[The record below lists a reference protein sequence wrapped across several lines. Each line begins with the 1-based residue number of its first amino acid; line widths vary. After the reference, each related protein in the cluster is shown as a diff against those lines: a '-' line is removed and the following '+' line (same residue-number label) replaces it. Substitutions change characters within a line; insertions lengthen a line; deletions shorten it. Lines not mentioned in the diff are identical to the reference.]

1 MKYKN
6 ILKDIVLAFLSQGL
20 SVLSSALL
28 TLFLP
33 KALGVREFGYWQLL
47 IFYMGYAGFFHLGL
61 NDGLYL
67 ENGGITRSKIDKKSI
82 NSQFV
87 FSLLFQSII
96 SVAVYIA
103 AIVGPFEEQ
112 RGFVLMVF
120 SITLLLNNAAS
131 FLGYVFQAMN
141 ETSLF
146 SFSNA
151 AEALSQFII
160 IAGLLIAGIKTVEPY
175 LIAYLVAKTLRL
187 AYCLFHARDFIASGL
202 YSPSTTLRLSV
213 NSIQIGIKLMFA
225 NIASTLILGT
235 VRFFIDLNW
244 GIEVFSVVSFSIS
257 ITTLFLTFLSQVSM
271 VFFPN
276 LKQASRE
283 QIALAFPIMRDG
295 LDLLLPLIYVLY
307 GPIVIILS
315 LWVPD
320 YAQSLR
326 LFSMLFPICVF
337 DGKMDIVG
345 TTFYKVLREEK
356 RLLNLN
362 VAAFLASAVLT
373 IIGTY
378 VFRSV
383 NLVMVMV
390 VLILG
395 VRSAYSESVIAK
407 KLEVSSSKL
416 GLGAIIISFIFI
428 FIAQVLSP
436 IAASI
441 IYCIVYLVYL
451 FAHKNQ
457 VMDLLKMVRKL

>member
-1 MKYKN
+1 
-6 ILKDIVLAFLSQGL
+6 
-20 SVLSSALL
+20 
-28 TLFLP
+28 
-33 KALGVREFGYWQLL
+33 
-47 IFYMGYAGFFHLGL
+47 
-61 NDGLYL
+61 
-67 ENGGITRSKIDKKSI
+67 
-82 NSQFV
+82 
-87 FSLLFQSII
+87 
-96 SVAVYIA
+96 
-103 AIVGPFEEQ
+103 
-112 RGFVLMVF
+112 
-120 SITLLLNNAAS
+120 
-131 FLGYVFQAMN
+131 MN

-283 QIALAFPIMRDG
+283 QIALVFPIMRDG

-326 LFSMLFPICVF
+326 LFSTLFPICVF

-395 VRSAYSESVIAK
+395 VRSAYSESVVAK

-451 FAHKNQ
+451 FVHKSQ
-457 VMDLLKMVRKL
+457 VMNLIKMIRKL